1 MHLTKPH
8 WLVPLFDSSV
18 GPSLIDSLWAL
29 GSAFIL
35 WHSWH
40 EVLWVLRAFLGVLFW
55 FLCISNSTLE
65 AVSHWWLNFLAARFR
80 DPWATPS
87 QSATEQEAFSSL
99 PPLPLGTLVL
109 VSRPPEWDEVMIA
122 GFTEDHTVAVCR
134 RWGGFV
140 LGDDSVQWLAYEVVS
155 GSSGWDS
162 SCPAWCGRSTQQLG
176 VYPPAMASCRSELAS
191 VTGEVHQPGPIGPE
205 PEEAGLWQLEAP
217 GVPRW
222 ALEQDHQASRR
233 ANFGP

>member
-1 MHLTKPH
+1 MNRAIIPFSAFAGVSYLSWSWFRIEAPRFVADTLVHLAKPH

-18 GPSLIDSLWAL
+18 DPSLIDSLWAL

-35 WHSWH
+35 WHSWR
-40 EVLWVLRAFLGVLFW
+40 EVLWVFRAFLGVLFW

-65 AVSHWWLNFLAARFR
+65 AVSHWLLNFLAARFR

-140 LGDDSVQWLAYEVVS
+140 LGDDSVQWLAYEVV
-155 GSSGWDS
+155 
-162 SCPAWCGRSTQQLG
+162 
-176 VYPPAMASCRSELAS
+176 
-191 VTGEVHQPGPIGPE
+191 
-205 PEEAGLWQLEAP
+205 
-217 GVPRW
+217 
-222 ALEQDHQASRR
+222 
-233 ANFGP
+233 